1 MQISIL
7 KAVSNARGEKNL
19 SALKTLNIPYSALGN
34 PFAYNSHCSANKID
48 HLTSQKRKTR
58 AFCFKFTHTNCLYKV
73 ELVETINNIPDV
85 LGYFWL
91 RVLFSK

>member
-48 HLTSQKRKTR
+48 HLTSQKKR
-58 AFCFKFTHTNCLYKV
+58 
-73 ELVETINNIPDV
+73 LVHSASNSHIQIAYTK
-85 LGYFWL
+85 L
-91 RVLFSK
+91 S